1 MNSATR
7 FIALLLCAC
16 VSRVAFAQ
24 TTATPKPTATVQGR
38 VTLDGSPYVGG
49 LVMLQ
54 SNEQG
59 ERGMNE
65 MFTAPPAPTAVT
77 DGDGRYRFAQ
87 VAAGKYR
94 VTIHAQALVEDS
106 SGDASFTVNDGDALE
121 NRDFKLSRGGVI
133 TGRVT
138 DPEGHPRIEEMVR
151 LNLVEKANN
160 EQFLSGMHFKQT
172 DDRGVY
178 RLFGI
183 PAGKYYVVTGESG
196 PMATMF
202 NSQPEFATTYYPNAS
217 KEADGKVIEVRAGV
231 ETEGIDIVL
240 VRAEAKEKKG
250 FTVSGRIVDGDTGK
264 PVSGSMVM
272 LMPSFEPENKGDNQ
286 VENKSE
292 SRSSQPMPATTDGQG
307 QFRFSG
313 IASGGYQAMTVN
325 MQGMITGEGGASYAE
340 PVKFTVA
347 EADVAGLEI
356 KLKSGAT
363 VQGTIAFDT
372 KPNAA
377 PDPAANAQLNMMML
391 MAMPALPGVSGAD
404 SAAAAEMASGML
416 GGMTMVKPDQS
427 FSLKGLR
434 PGKYTVMAQSLTG
447 QKPRLVRIERNGA
460 TIQHFE
466 IAGAETISNL
476 RLVFVAA
483 NASISGRVQVQGGTL
498 PAGAHFSITASRQDA
513 PNKSEGNDE
522 FTESDARGQFNFA
535 NLTAG
540 VYQVRVMSVRGEGE
554 SAFEFDYPEQSVTV
568 ADNGKATVVVY
579 VNLKK
584 KENQ

>member
-16 VSRVAFAQ
+16 LSHAALAQ
-24 TTATPKPTATVQGR
+24 NPPTPKPTATVQGR
-38 VTLDGSPYVGG
+38 VTLDGSPYAGG
-49 LVMLQ
+49 IVMLQ
-54 SNEQG
+54 SD
-59 ERGMNE
+59 ERGMGE
-65 MFTAPPAPTAVT
+65 MLTAPPAPTAVT

-94 VTIHAQALVEDS
+94 FTIHAQAFVSEPS
-106 SGDASFTVNDGDALE
+106 SGAAFTVSEGDTIE
-121 NRDFKLSRGGVI
+121 NQDFKLSRGGVI

-138 DPEGHPRIEEMVR
+138 DPEGHPRIEETVR
-151 LNLVEKANN
+151 LNVVERANN
-160 EQFLSGMHFKQT
+160 EQALNGMHFKQT

-178 RLFGI
+178 RIFGI
-183 PAGKYYVVTGESG
+183 PAGKYKVVAGESG
-196 PMATMF
+196 QMAALF
-202 NSQPEFATTYYPNAS
+202 NSQPEFAMTYYPHAD
-217 KEADGKVIEVRAGV
+217 KEADGKIVEVRAGV

-240 VRAEAKEKKG
+240 VPAEAEEKKG
-250 FTVSGRIVDGDTGK
+250 FTVSGRILDGDTGK

-272 LMPSFEPENKGDNQ
+272 LMPTFEPENKG
-286 VENKSE
+286 ENKPE
-292 SRSSQPMPATTDGQG
+292 LLGNQPMPATTDGQG

-313 IASGGYQAMTVN
+313 IASGGYQALMVN
-325 MQGMITGEGGASYAE
+325 MQGMLTGEGGSSYAE

-356 KLKSGAT
+356 KLKGGAT

-377 PDPAANAQLNMMML
+377 PDPAMNAQLGTMML
-391 MAMPALPGVSGAD
+391 MAMPARPDASGSD
-404 SAAAAEMASGML
+404 PSSVAAEMAGGML
-416 GGMTMVKPDQS
+416 GGGMAMVKPDQS
-427 FSLKGLR
+427 FVFKGLR

-447 QKPRLVRIERNGA
+447 QKPRLLRMERNGA
-460 TIQHFE
+460 VIQQVD
-466 IAGAETISNL
+466 ITGTETINNL
-476 RLVFVAA
+476 RLVFAAA
-483 NASISGRVQVQGGTL
+483 NAAISGRVQVQGGTL
-498 PAGAHFSITASRQDA
+498 SAGTHFSITAIHKDE
-513 PNKSEGNDE
+513 PDKSEY
-522 FTESDARGQFNFA
+522 TESDMRGQFNFA

-568 ADNGKATVVVY
+568 AENGKVTVVVY

>member
-7 FIALLLCAC
+7 FIALLLCVC
-16 VSRVAFAQ
+16 VSHGAFTQ
-24 TTATPKPTATVQGR
+24 TPPTPKPTATVQGR
-38 VTLDGSPYVGG
+38 VTLDGSPYAGA
-49 LVMLQ
+49 LLTLQ
-54 SNEQG
+54 SD
-59 ERGMNE
+59 ERGADAML
-65 MFTAPPAPTAVT
+65 TAPPAPTAVT

-94 VTIHAQALVEDS
+94 VTIHAQAYVVESDS
-106 SGDASFTVNDGDALE
+106 GASFTVSEGDAIE
-121 NRDFKLSRGGVI
+121 NQDFKLSRGGVI

-151 LNLVEKANN
+151 LNLVERTGNDRSWNWA
-160 EQFLSGMHFKQT
+160 LTSRQT

-178 RLFGI
+178 RLFGV
-183 PAGKYYVVTGESG
+183 PAGKYKVMSGESG
-196 PMATMF
+196 QMAALF
-202 NSQPEFATTYYPNAS
+202 NSQAEFATTYHPNAAQ
-217 KEADGKVIEVRAGV
+217 EADAKIIEVRAGA
-231 ETEGIDIVL
+231 ETEGVDIVL
-240 VRAEAKEKKG
+240 VRAEAEAKKG
-250 FTVSGRIVDGDTGK
+250 FTVSGRIVDGDSGK

-272 LMPSFEPENKGDNQ
+272 LMPTFEPENKGEQ
-286 VENKSE
+286 KSE
-292 SRSSQPMPATTDGQG
+292 PRGNQPLPATTDGQG

-313 IASGGYQAMTVN
+313 IASGGYQALMVN
-325 MQGMITGEGGASYAE
+325 MQGMLTGEGGSNYAE

-377 PDPAANAQLNMMML
+377 PDPAANAQLAAMML
-391 MAMPALPGVSGAD
+391 IAMPARSEASGAD
-404 SAAAAEMASGML
+404 PSSMAAEMAGGML
-416 GGMTMVKPDQS
+416 GGGMAMVKPDQS
-427 FSLKGLR
+427 FAFKGLR

-447 QKPRLVRIERNGA
+447 QKPRLVRIERSGA
-460 TIQHFE
+460 TIQQFE
-466 IAGAETISNL
+466 ITGTETINNL
-476 RLVFVAA
+476 RLVFAAA

-498 PAGAHFSITASRQDA
+498 PAGAHFSIIASHKDA
-513 PNKSEGNDE
+513 PDKDE
-522 FTESDARGQFNFA
+522 FTESDMRGQFSFSH
-535 NLTAG
+535 LTAG
-540 VYQVRVMSVRGEGE
+540 VYQLRVMSVRGAGE
-554 SAFEFDYPEQSVTV
+554 SAFEFDYPEQTVTV